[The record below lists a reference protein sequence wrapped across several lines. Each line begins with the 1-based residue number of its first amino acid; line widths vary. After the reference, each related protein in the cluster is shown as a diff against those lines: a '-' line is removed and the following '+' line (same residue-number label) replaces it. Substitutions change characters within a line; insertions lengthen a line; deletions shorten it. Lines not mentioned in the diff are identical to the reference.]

1 VLRAVLARAEGE
13 PFHTESYP
21 RAFAPQTN
29 PAPPTMD
36 RSAMAMMS
44 AAKDDDV
51 ARVSQFLASG
61 VAPSAA
67 NGIGQTA
74 LHVAALWGSIK
85 CAKVLIEADA
95 DMNAVNQF
103 GATPLH
109 FAAQNSRLEVGQ
121 LLVASGADPRVQA
134 GNGMMPYEMAGTPEL
149 RAALGAPSN
158 LLHRAVVELDL
169 PKLKALIDDGGD
181 LSEADTKG
189 QTALHVAALAALNT
203 DGADDPDQREYVRMR
218 TDVLKLLAGAAK
230 ASGACDATDN
240 EGMSALHLFVRH
252 GHIAGAA
259 VLLEAGADPNARSR
273 ASGEY
278 RSGQWARQT
287 ADGKTETV
295 EPDDRAALHMA
306 IDPGEGGGEGEGE
319 GEGEAPPPDSEMIAL
334 LLRHKA
340 DPNVRDTEK
349 RTALHLAL
357 AMGGESDECHL
368 ELAELLL
375 AHGAD
380 PALGNNEI
388 GMSNTCLGA
397 AAARNDATV
406 VKMLLRHGVAH
417 SAPAKGG
424 FSPLALAAR
433 GGATKV
439 IGPLLDAGADP
450 DAPTP
455 VGKSA
460 RELAVTN
467 KKVKVI
473 EAFDAH
479 TAAAGATSAMEQ

>member
-1 VLRAVLARAEGE
+1 
-13 PFHTESYP
+13 
-21 RAFAPQTN
+21 
-29 PAPPTMD
+29 
-36 RSAMAMMS
+36 MMS
-44 AAKDDDV
+44 AAKDDNV
-51 ARVSQFLASG
+51 ERVSRCLAEG
-61 VAPSAA
+61 VPPSAA

-74 LHVAALWGSIK
+74 LHVAALWGSLK
-85 CAKVLIEADA
+85 SAKVLIEGGADL
-95 DMNAVNQF
+95 NAVNQF

-121 LLVASGADPRVQA
+121 LLVASGANPRVKA

-149 RAALGAPSN
+149 RVALGGPSN
-158 LLHRAVVELDL
+158 QLHRAVAGLDL
-169 PKLKALIDDGGD
+169 PKIKALIDAGGD
-181 LSEADTKG
+181 LSEPDSKG
-189 QTALHVAALAALNT
+189 QTPLHVAALAALNT
-203 DGADDPDQREYVRMR
+203 EGADDPDQREYVRMR

-230 ASGACDATDN
+230 AAGACDVTDN
-240 EGMSALHLFVRH
+240 EGMSALHVFVRH
-252 GHIAGAA
+252 GHVAGAT
-259 VLLEAGADPNARSR
+259 VLLEAGADPNLRSR

-295 EPDDRAALHMA
+295 EADDRSALHMA
-306 IDPGEGGGEGEGE
+306 IDPSE
-319 GEGEAPPPDSEMIAL
+319 GEGEAPPNSEMIAL

-388 GMSNTCLGA
+388 GMTNTCLGA
-397 AAARNDATV
+397 AAARNDANV

-439 IGPLLDAGADP
+439 IAPLLEAGADP

-479 TAAAGATSAMEQ
+479 RTAAAGAVSAEPGQ